1 MIGIAVSAPLE
12 REDAIVRE
20 AARHGHRVAIRAAS
34 AADLIERLRARAADA
49 EPRIDL
55 VLVAADDRHANR
67 DLVAACDERGLRL
80 LVLAD
85 DAAERSRAHALGVHA
100 VAWTD
105 GFSGIEAQAGLDA
118 HAASA
123 APPDRGRVVAV
134 WGPAGSPGRTT
145 ASIALAA
152 EIALLGG
159 RVALVDADT
168 TSAAVAPALGLLDE
182 SPGFAAAARLARAGS
197 LTVDELDRIARPVP
211 TMGGIIRV
219 LTGIGRSSRWPELGG
234 DRVAEVLER
243 CRDWAGTTVVDVAA
257 SLERDEAI
265 SSDLFAPRRH
275 AATLAALEH
284 ADDVVAIAGG
294 DTVGVARLVRALPEL
309 QELVPQARVRVVV
322 NKVRA
327 SAIGMAPEAA
337 VQETLCRLAGVAP
350 QACWPFDGRA
360 ADAALLEGRPLVDV
374 AGRSRLRR
382 RVQEF
387 ALSLIDA
394 DAVTAPTAPVSRAS
408 LRAARL
414 PRGRWRPAAR

>member
-1 MIGIAVSAPLE
+1 MIGIAVSAPLQ
-12 REDAIVRE
+12 REDEVVRE
-20 AARHGHRVAIRAAS
+20 AARHGHRVAIRAAT
-34 AADLIERLRARAADA
+34 AADLVERLEARAADA
-49 EPRIDL
+49 EPRVDL
-55 VLVAADDRHANR
+55 VLVAADDRHVNR

-85 DAAERSRAHALGVHA
+85 DGAERSRAHALGVDTVPWA
-100 VAWTD
+100 D
-105 GFSGIEAQAGLDA
+105 GFAGIEARAGVQPEEIDA
-118 HAASA
+118 QPS
-123 APPDRGRVVAV
+123 RGRVVAV

-152 EIALLGG
+152 ELALLGK

-197 LTVDELDRIARPVP
+197 LTVDELDRIGRQVP
-211 TMGGIIRV
+211 TMGGALRV

-234 DRVAEVLER
+234 DRVTEVLER
-243 CRDWAGTTVVDVAA
+243 CRDWAEATVVDVAA

-275 AATLAALEH
+275 AATLAVLEH

-294 DTVGVARLVRALPEL
+294 DTVGIARLVRALPEL
-309 QELVPQARVRVVV
+309 LELVPQARVRVVV

-327 SAIGMAPEAA
+327 SAIGLAPEAA
-337 VQETLCRLAGVAP
+337 VQETLRRLAAVTP
-350 QACWPFDGRA
+350 EACWPFDGRA

-387 ALSLIDA
+387 AGALVGA
-394 DAVTAPTAPVSRAS
+394 EGAAPAREPPSRAS
-408 LRAARL
+408 LRAAERPRRRWL
-414 PRGRWRPAAR
+414 PALR

>member
-1 MIGIAVSAPLE
+1 MIGIAVSAPLQ
-12 REDAIVRE
+12 REDEVVRE
-20 AARHGHRVAIRAAS
+20 AARHGHRVAIRAAT
-34 AADLIERLRARAADA
+34 AADLIERLEARAADA
-49 EPRIDL
+49 QPRVDL
-55 VLVAADDRHANR
+55 VLVAAEDRHVNR

-85 DAAERSRAHALGVHA
+85 DGAERSRAHALGVDT
-100 VAWTD
+100 VAWAD
-105 GFSGIEAQAGLDA
+105 GFAGIEARAGVRPEALGVM
-118 HAASA
+118 
-123 APPDRGRVVAV
+123 PQPRGRVIAI

-152 EIALLGG
+152 ELVLLGK

-197 LTVDELDRIARPVP
+197 LTVDELDRIGRQVP
-211 TMGGIIRV
+211 TMGGVIRV

-243 CRDWAGTTVVDVAA
+243 CRDWAEVTVVDVAA
-257 SLERDEAI
+257 SLERDESI

-275 AATLAALEH
+275 AATLAVLEH

-294 DTVGVARLVRALPEL
+294 DTVGIARLVRALPEL

-337 VQETLCRLAGVAP
+337 VQETLRRLAAVTP

-360 ADAALLEGRPLVDV
+360 VDAALLEGRPLVDV

-382 RVQEF
+382 RMQAF
-387 ALSLIDA
+387 AGSLMEVGDPA
-394 DAVTAPTAPVSRAS
+394 SSPEPTSRAS
-408 LRAARL
+408 LRAAERPRRRWL
-414 PRGRWRPAAR
+414 PAPR